1 MREKNQTEMM
11 VGGVSATS
19 DHSVPDESVQ
29 VGGDEVDE
37 FANRIIKRAASLTGV
52 AIDRGTFLRTELKRR
67 CPEVDADA
75 AVASTPIEAGVS
87 PGDLDA
93 IAIAAIEFE
102 TRKCAALS
110 FAAGIPGGLALVGTV
125 PADLV
130 QYFAHVM
137 RIEQKLAYLY
147 GWQSFLNDD
156 DEVDDE
162 TLMQLIA
169 LMGIMMEVGGAANSI
184 TKFAFSTAQKG
195 VARHIERQAL
205 TKTFFYTPMKK
216 VLRVLGVSLTKQT
229 FAKGVSKVV
238 PVVGGVISGGLTY
251 ASFRP
256 GAERLRRYL
265 RSLPTSGIDEA
276 TFPDLK
282 TIRVEERDRQTAET
296 IEMMKSGGVAAFQ
309 TAGKAITGGA
319 TATGSFIAGAAQQVG
334 DTAAPAISSAAQS
347 IGEAFGG
354 ALGGLF
360 GQKDAPKSSES

>member
-11 VGGVSATS
+11 VGGIPATF
-19 DHSVPDESVQ
+19 DHSAPDESVRAA
-29 VGGDEVDE
+29 GNEADE
-37 FANRIIKRAASLTGV
+37 FASRIIKRAASLTGV
-52 AIDRGTFLRTELKRR
+52 AIDRGTFLRAELKRR

-87 PGDLDA
+87 PEELDA

-169 LMGIMMEVGGAANSI
+169 LMGVMMEVGGAANSI

-265 RSLPTSGIDEA
+265 RLLPTSGIDEA
-276 TFPDLK
+276 TSPDLE
-282 TIRVEERDRQTAET
+282 TIRAEERDRQTAET
-296 IEMMKSGGVAAFQ
+296 IEMVKSGGVAALQ
-309 TAGKAITGGA
+309 TAGKAISDGA

-334 DTAAPAISSAAQS
+334 DTAAPAISSAAQT

-360 GQKDAPKSSES
+360 GQKDEPKI

>member
-309 TAGKAITGGA
+309 TAGKAITDGA